1 MLSDWRLS
9 RERDARTRAAPT
21 WAPAPRLASGL
32 RRSLRNGQARF
43 ERARKVV
50 LPPFSCADSRGA
62 LPGLHARAHYWL
74 ISGAPCAHA
83 VRLMWPV

>member
-1 MLSDWRLS
+1 MSCS
-9 RERDARTRAAPT
+9 STGAAAASTTTTGVVYGRDKLDGKFKDRCNG
-21 WAPAPRLASGL
+21 PRLI
-32 RRSLRNGQARF
+32 
-43 ERARKVV
+43 
-50 LPPFSCADSRGA
+50 PPFSCADSRGA